1 MQWRLFIRKDEKGK
15 RMIEL
20 GRKQVLK
27 VLRMK
32 DFGGYLGEEG
42 SEKSILLPKKQLPE
56 DCQVGDE
63 IEVFVYKDSQ
73 DRWICTT
80 NSPKICLGQLAVLEV
95 AEVGKIGAFLNWGL
109 EKDLLL
115 PYKEQTIPVKKGDSC
130 LVALYIDKSERLCAT
145 MKIYDYLSAD
155 SSYQV
160 EDTVTGTVY
169 RVNPEYGA
177 FVAVDN
183 RYYGMIPQ
191 KELYTKVRTG
201 ETVTAK
207 VARVR
212 QDGKLD
218 LRLRE
223 RAYLQ
228 MDEDAALI
236 LEALRAYDGV
246 LPFGE
251 KADAQVIKEQLHISK
266 SAFKRA
272 IGRLMKEGK
281 VKTGDTAIYLMEQ

>member
-130 LVALYIDKSERLCAT
+130 LVSLYIDKSELH
-145 MKIYDYLSAD
+145 KL
-155 SSYQV
+155 
-160 EDTVTGTVY
+160 G
-169 RVNPEYGA
+169 GA
-177 FVAVDN
+177 
-183 RYYGMIPQ
+183 
-191 KELYTKVRTG
+191 
-201 ETVTAK
+201 
-207 VARVR
+207 
-212 QDGKLD
+212 
-218 LRLRE
+218 
-223 RAYLQ
+223 
-228 MDEDAALI
+228 
-236 LEALRAYDGV
+236 
-246 LPFGE
+246 
-251 KADAQVIKEQLHISK
+251 
-266 SAFKRA
+266 
-272 IGRLMKEGK
+272 KEGGK
-281 VKTGDTAIYLMEQ
+281 KDKRKQS